1 VNVDHHEEP
10 LRSLFY
16 EDPDTFARL
25 DCVDSTDLPQPFR
38 QLLDH
43 HAHMTVTVEQFHGGP
58 VAVQVLQQ
66 RFEGER
72 YLREIVL
79 KTMAESPK
87 VVLYGI
93 VDLNL
98 TVLDPQV
105 RSEILAGKSP
115 LGRILIE
122 HQVMRKVTLE
132 RLYRVTP
139 GPQLLRLMAGCQNHP
154 LFGRSARIDLNGHPA
169 LKLLEIVGI

>member
-1 VNVDHHEEP
+1 VNVDRYEEP

-16 EDPDTFARL
+16 EDPETLARL
-25 DCVDSTDLPQPFR
+25 DCVASTDLPHPFR

-43 HAHMTVTVEQFHGGP
+43 HAHMTVTVEKFHGGP
-58 VAVQVLQQ
+58 VSVEVLQQ

-79 KTMAESPK
+79 RTTTETTK

-98 TVLDPQV
+98 AVLDPQV
-105 RSEILAGKSP
+105 RSEILEGKTP

-122 HQVMRKVTLE
+122 RQVMRKVTLE

-139 GPQLLRLMAGCQNHP
+139 GPHLLRLMEGCHGSP

-169 LKLLEIVGI
+169 LKLLEIVGL

>member
-1 VNVDHHEEP
+1 VNVDRYEEP

-16 EDPDTFARL
+16 EDPETLARL
-25 DCVDSTDLPQPFR
+25 DCVASADLPPSFR

-43 HAHMTVTVEQFHGGP
+43 HSHMTVTVEQFHGAP
-58 VAVQVLQQ
+58 VTVQVLQQ
-66 RFEGER
+66 RFEGDR
-72 YLREIVL
+72 YLREIIL
-79 KTMAESPK
+79 RTTAESPK
-87 VVLYGI
+87 VALYGI

-98 TVLDPQV
+98 SVLDPQV

-122 HQVMRKVTLE
+122 HQVLRKVTLE
-132 RLYRVTP
+132 RLYRVSP
-139 GPQLLRLMAGCQNHP
+139 GPQLVRLMEGCQGSP

-169 LKLLEIVGI
+169 LKLLEIVGL

>member
-1 VNVDHHEEP
+1 VNVDRHEEP

-16 EDPDTFARL
+16 EDPDTLARL
-25 DCVDSTDLPQPFR
+25 DCVASTDLPEPFR

-43 HAHMTVTVEQFHGGP
+43 HAHMTVTVEKFHGGP
-58 VAVQVLQQ
+58 VTVQVLQQ
-66 RFEGER
+66 RFEGKR
-72 YLREIVL
+72 YLREIIL
-79 KTMAESPK
+79 RTTAESPK

-98 TVLDPQV
+98 AVLDPQV
-105 RSEILAGKSP
+105 QSEILAGKTP

-132 RLYRVTP
+132 QLYRVSP
-139 GPQLLRLMAGCQNHP
+139 GPQLLELMEGCQSSP

-169 LKLLEIVGI
+169 LKLLEIVGL

>member
-1 VNVDHHEEP
+1 MNVDRHEEP

-16 EDPDTFARL
+16 KDPESLARL
-25 DCVDSTDLPQPFR
+25 DCVASNDLPEPFR

-58 VAVQVLQQ
+58 VSVQVLQQ

-79 KTMAESPK
+79 RTTAESPK

-98 TVLDPQV
+98 AVLDPQV
-105 RSEILAGKSP
+105 RSEILAGKTP
-115 LGRILIE
+115 LGRILIAR
-122 HQVMRKVTLE
+122 QVMRKVTLE

-139 GPQLLRLMAGCQNHP
+139 GPQLHRLMEGCHGP

>member
-1 VNVDHHEEP
+1 VNVDRHEEP

-16 EDPDTFARL
+16 EDPETLARL
-25 DCVDSTDLPQPFR
+25 DRVASADLPQPFR

-43 HAHMTVTVEQFHGGP
+43 HAHMTVTVERFHGGP
-58 VAVQVLQQ
+58 VTVQVLQQ

-72 YLREIVL
+72 YLREIILRTTSV
-79 KTMAESPK
+79 ASK

-98 TVLDPQV
+98 SVLDPQV
-105 RSEILAGKSP
+105 RSEILAGKAP

-132 RLYRVTP
+132 QLYRVTP
-139 GPQLLRLMAGCQNHP
+139 GPQLLQLMGGCQDSP
-154 LFGRSARIDLNGHPA
+154 LFGRSAKIDLNGHPA
-169 LKLLEIVGI
+169 LKLLEIVGL

>member
-1 VNVDHHEEP
+1 VNVDRHEEP

-16 EDPDTFARL
+16 EDPDTLARL
-25 DCVDSTDLPQPFR
+25 DCVASTDLPQPFR

-58 VAVQVLQQ
+58 VSVQVLQQ

-79 KTMAESPK
+79 RTTTESPK

-98 TVLDPQV
+98 AVLDPQV
-105 RSEILAGKSP
+105 RSEILAGKIP

-122 HQVMRKVTLE
+122 HHVMRKVTLE

-139 GPQLLRLMAGCQNHP
+139 GPQLLQLMAGCQNSP